1 MLLRIDAL
9 LLCLTLLGASS
20 AWAERADRD
29 QPMYLDANTV
39 NIDDAKQISIF
50 EGNVRLIQG
59 TLMITGDKIVVT
71 ETAAGDKHGTVTGKP
86 AQFRQKREGVDEIIE
101 GNGQRIEYDTQNEFL
116 ELFGEAS
123 MKRSNDEVHGDH
135 ITYDSK
141 TEIFHVD
148 SSRTP
153 NSGQRGRVRA
163 VIQPRNES
171 IPAPTDPVSI
181 RPSTSLGK
189 P

>member
-1 MLLRIDAL
+1 MLLRIDTL
-9 LLCLTLLGASS
+9 LLCLLVLGTSS

-29 QPMYLDANTV
+29 QAMYLDADTV

-50 EGNVRLIQG
+50 EGNVRLTQG
-59 TLMITGDKIVVT
+59 TLKISGDKIVVT
-71 ETAAGDKHGTVTGKP
+71 ETASGDKHGTVTGKS

-101 GNGQRIEYDTQNEFL
+101 GNAQRIEYDTQNEFL

-148 SSRTP
+148 SARTP

-163 VIQPRNES
+163 VIQPKSEGIS
-171 IPAPTDPVSI
+171 APANPVII
-181 RPSTSLGK
+181 RPSTTLGK